1 MKLLDFE
8 RAQHGLLCL
17 LLLVCAAG
25 VPAGAQE
32 IDEIEDGVMLGRVYK
47 VDKQRYLELLHEAEK
62 DGPEGA
68 IERFREFDPDE
79 YLQRLGEVTIR
90 ASHVPTNRDFVSE
103 VSTETGDFLIGRT
116 PFGAFRF
123 DVHHEEQSY
132 PVEQTLDL
140 NVELRY
146 VAELCFVV
154 DEEEERAWLISQ
166 TAARSPETP
175 LFVPDGCRSA
185 IGECLAMLTG
195 IDDRLP
201 EGILLLLA
209 GGGAATT
216 SLGIISTDQVE
227 ASPVVRPPEP

>member
-8 RAQHGLLCL
+8 RTIGVIVCLVFAALVTGPFAQ
-17 LLLVCAAG
+17 
-25 VPAGAQE
+25 AQE
-32 IDEIEDGVMLGRVYK
+32 TIDDGVMLGRVYK
-47 VDKQRYLELLHEAEK
+47 VDKERYLELLHEAEK
-62 DGPEGA
+62 EGA
-68 IERFREFDPDE
+68 EGAVERFREFDPDE
-79 YLQRLGEVTIR
+79 YLDRLGEVMIR
-90 ASHVPTNRDFVSE
+90 ASHVPTNRDFLSE
-103 VSTETGDFLIGRT
+103 SSSESGDFLIGRT

-123 DVHHEEQSY
+123 EVTHEEQRY

-154 DEEEERAWLISQ
+154 DEDEERAWLISQ

-195 IDDRLP
+195 ISDELP

-216 SLGIISTDQVE
+216 SLGIISTEQLE